1 VARRLW
7 TRGAALVATAASAAA
22 LGLWFE
28 PRCIGGPFAIMDPTV
43 RALWLMNISEMQS
56 LGRMLHL
63 EPLSG
68 VATAAFPALG
78 VVAVLLVARQ
88 LRRDFGFL
96 IAAACFSLACIT
108 TVEVIK
114 FYSYAVWL
122 GVPLVAVAAHLVFG
136 WLKLTRIVPQFAAAL
151 LVTPA
156 AFTLG
161 VITLASA
168 GGTDAGLD
176 IDPPARQ
183 ACVNRNNAAALA
195 QLPVGLIVTNEIE
208 WGPYLV
214 AFTPHAVLAAP
225 YHIRLA
231 ANILIAN
238 AAFALPPAQARQV
251 ITEAGVDYMVTCG
264 AHGPIGITDDQTAVS
279 LWGRL
284 KDGEVPDWLQ
294 PEVGFDGHPFAV
306 YRVRRP

>member
-1 VARRLW
+1 
-7 TRGAALVATAASAAA
+7 
-22 LGLWFE
+22 
-28 PRCIGGPFAIMDPTV
+28 
-43 RALWLMNISEMQS
+43 
-56 LGRMLHL
+56 MLQL

-68 VATAAFPALG
+68 VATAAFPTLG
-78 VVAVLLVARQ
+78 VVAVLMVARP

-96 IAAACFSLACIT
+96 AAAAAFLLACVA
-108 TVEVIK
+108 TVGVIK
-114 FYSYAVWL
+114 YYSYAVWL
-122 GVPLVAVAAHLVFG
+122 GMPLVAVAAHHVFG
-136 WLKLTRIVPQFAAAL
+136 WLKLRSIVPQFVVTL

-161 VITLASA
+161 AITLASA

-195 QLPVGLIVTNEIE
+195 RLPVGLIVTNEIE

-231 ANILIAN
+231 ASILTAN

-251 ITEAGVDYMVTCG
+251 IAEAGVDYMVTCG
-264 AHGPIGITDDQTAVS
+264 THGPVGISDDQTAVS

-284 KDGEVPDWLQ
+284 KDGEVPDWLV
-294 PEVGFDGHPFAV
+294 PVAGLDGHPFAV
-306 YRVRRP
+306 YRVRP